1 MLDFTSSLY
10 LGFHH
15 ASAELRPW
23 AQLSTG
29 APAALVEPESALRV
43 AQRLAALQGCQ
54 RTTLATSSWHLFW
67 DVFDQLAR
75 CNAAVILE
83 DSSYPIARW
92 GATWAA
98 GHGTPVFRF
107 AHRDAI
113 GLHRG
118 LAQVC
123 GQGRRPV
130 LVTDGVCTCCGC
142 VAPLRAYAETLRP
155 HGGLL
160 IVDDTQALGLLGP
173 GGGGSARHHGLRD
186 QNIVLISSLAK
197 AFGVPIAAMSG
208 SAKFINWFEARS
220 QTRVHCSPPSAA
232 ALHAAEHALDLNEA
246 YGDEARKRLAQRV
259 HVFQSALAQAGL
271 PVPAHRFAVQTVAA
285 VLGADMDDVH
295 AALEQMGVKTV
306 LHSGEHGHNAT
317 LSFIL
322 TAKHRAA
329 DIAQAVHGLSKAIER
344 VRQRSTLP
352 ELAQTKH

>member
-29 APAALVEPESALRV
+29 APAALVESESALRV

-98 GHGTPVFRF
+98 GHGSPVFRF
-107 AHRDAI
+107 AHRDAV
-113 GLHRG
+113 GLRRR
-118 LAQVC
+118 LAQAC
-123 GQGRRPV
+123 GQGQRPV

-142 VAPLRAYAETLRP
+142 VAPLRAYAEALRP

-160 IVDDTQALGLLGP
+160 IVDDTQALGLLGL
-173 GGGGSARHHGLRD
+173 GGGGSARHHGLHD

-197 AFGVPIAAMSG
+197 AFSVPIAAMSG

-232 ALHAAEHALDLNEA
+232 ALHAAEHALDLNKA
-246 YGDEARKRLAQRV
+246 HGDEARKRLAQRV
-259 HVFQSALAQAGL
+259 RAFRHQLAQLGL
-271 PVPAHRFAVQTVAA
+271 ETQSNGLDSFPVITLKPVYNMAADEVHRQLRLRGVHA
-285 VLGADMDDVH
+285 VL
-295 AALEQMGVKTV
+295 
-306 LHSGEHGHNAT
+306 SGPSQNDSDARIT
-317 LSFIL
+317 FIL
-322 TAKHRAA
+322 TARHRLGAF
-329 DIAQAVHGLSKAIER
+329 AQAVQALSQILAAHVDKRDER
-344 VRQRSTLP
+344 D
-352 ELAQTKH
+352 